1 MPDPT
6 LFAPGLPSLSSCSAP
21 TPPAPPSERRLV
33 HWVTEA
39 AASAVPGGRTS
50 LRRVLERWRI
60 APELGEALLLAGTEL
75 LSNAIRHAGDAA
87 GSPRVTVTLA
97 DGWLQ
102 LDVADGDPCM
112 PCFGLDVDGEAESGR
127 GLVIVSF
134 LVREVGGEL
143 TAFRA
148 GSGKVVRVRVPAV

>member
-1 MPDPT
+1 MLDPT
-6 LFAPGLPSLSSCSAP
+6 LFAPG
-21 TPPAPPSERRLV
+21 PPSGCRLV
-33 HWVTEA
+33 HWATGV
-39 AASAVPGGRTS
+39 AASAVPGVRTS

-60 APELGEALLLAGTEL
+60 APELAEALLLAGAEL
-75 LSNAIRHAGDAA
+75 LSNAIRHAGDVT
-87 GSPRVTVTLA
+87 GSLRVTVTLA

-102 LDVADGDPCM
+102 LDVADGDPGM
-112 PCFGLDVDGEAESGR
+112 PCFGLDVDGESESGR

-134 LVREVGGEL
+134 LVREAGGEL